1 MSIFDVR
8 KNSAYRHVI
17 EKEMKALHGENYTK
31 TQLLD
36 YLFDDDY
43 HEGYV
48 VIPRFDQYE
57 NRTTLQRINHFW
69 VIPLWLS
76 VCWIKWIFTGE
87 TGIHQESKAGKII
100 SKLIGKY

>member
-17 EKEMKALHGENYTK
+17 EKEMKTLHGENYTK
-31 TQLLD
+31 NQLLD

-43 HEGYV
+43 HGGYV
-48 VIPRFDQYE
+48 VIPRFYQYE

-69 VIPLWLS
+69 IIPLWLS

-87 TGIHQESKAGKII
+87 TGIHQESKAGKML